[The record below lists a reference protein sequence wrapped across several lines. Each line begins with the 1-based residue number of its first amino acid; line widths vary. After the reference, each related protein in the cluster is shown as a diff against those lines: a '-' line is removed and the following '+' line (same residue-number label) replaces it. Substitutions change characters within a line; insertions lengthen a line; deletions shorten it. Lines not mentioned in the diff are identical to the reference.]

1 MVVHIFPRHLRKEN
15 DKKRFKKPRVF
26 FQKPLIEGQIKQW
39 SNEKGQNDTCI
50 QIQAQYSMYNVLEER
65 VEKGNRGT
73 NGE

>member
-39 SNEKGQNDTCI
+39 CVVPLH
-50 QIQAQYSMYNVLEER
+50 YSPFVPLFPFSTLSSSTLYILYWA
-65 VEKGNRGT
+65 
-73 NGE
+73 